1 MTAGPQLYLKCEHC
15 GDMFEH
21 NGHKRRRWCSDKCKA
36 AAWRAAHTVAKVDPP
51 EKEPEQS

>member
-1 MTAGPQLYLKCEHC
+1 MKGPQLYLKCEHC
-15 GDMFEH
+15 GEMFEH